1 MSKTVENVDNS
12 MSSRLAE
19 TETKISYLMK
29 DIDDLSEIVTKQGRE
44 LEKLTKQ
51 VGFLMQKENE
61 RDDLSGIVLGDKPPH
76 WWYIQN

>member
-19 TETKISYLMK
+19 TEVKISYLMK

-76 WWYIQN
+76 W

>member
-1 MSKTVENVDNS
+1 MSKTVENGDNS
-12 MSSRLAE
+12 MGPRLAE
-19 TETKISYLMK
+19 TEVKISYLMK

-51 VGFLMQKENE
+51 VSFLMQKENE

-76 WWYIQN
+76 W

>member
-1 MSKTVENVDNS
+1 
-12 MSSRLAE
+12 
-19 TETKISYLMK
+19 MK

-76 WWYIQN
+76 W

>member
-51 VGFLMQKENE
+51 VSFLIQKENE

-76 WWYIQN
+76 W

>member
-1 MSKTVENVDNS
+1 MSKTVENVDIS
-12 MSSRLAE
+12 MSPRLAE

-51 VGFLMQKENE
+51 VSFLMQKENE

-76 WWYIQN
+76 W

>member
-19 TETKISYLMK
+19 TEVKISYLMK

-51 VGFLMQKENE
+51 VSFLMQKENE
-61 RDDLSGIVLGDKPPH
+61 RDYLSGIVLGDKPPH
-76 WWYIQN
+76 W

>member
-1 MSKTVENVDNS
+1 

-44 LEKLTKQ
+44 LDKLTKQ
-51 VGFLMQKENE
+51 VSFLMQKENE

-76 WWYIQN
+76 W

>member
-44 LEKLTKQ
+44 LEKLTKR

-76 WWYIQN
+76 W

>member
-1 MSKTVENVDNS
+1 MSL
-12 MSSRLAE
+12 RLAE

-51 VGFLMQKENE
+51 VSFLMQKENE

-76 WWYIQN
+76 W

>member
-1 MSKTVENVDNS
+1 MSP
-12 MSSRLAE
+12 RLAE
-19 TETKISYLMK
+19 TEVKISYLMK

-51 VGFLMQKENE
+51 VSFLMQKENE

-76 WWYIQN
+76 W

>member
-44 LEKLTKQ
+44 LEKLTKH
-51 VGFLMQKENE
+51 VSFLMQKENE

-76 WWYIQN
+76 W

>member
-1 MSKTVENVDNS
+1 MSKTVENVDKS
-12 MSSRLAE
+12 MSPRLAE

-76 WWYIQN
+76 W

>member
-1 MSKTVENVDNS
+1 MSKTVENGDNS
-12 MSSRLAE
+12 MSPRLAE
-19 TETKISYLMK
+19 AEVKISYLMK

-51 VGFLMQKENE
+51 VSFLMQKENE

-76 WWYIQN
+76 W

>member
-1 MSKTVENVDNS
+1 MSP
-12 MSSRLAE
+12 RLAE
-19 TETKISYLMK
+19 TEAKISYLMK

-51 VGFLMQKENE
+51 VSFLMQKENE

-76 WWYIQN
+76 W

>member
-1 MSKTVENVDNS
+1 MSKTIENVDNS

-19 TETKISYLMK
+19 TEVKISYLMK

-51 VGFLMQKENE
+51 VSFLMQKENE
-61 RDDLSGIVLGDKPPH
+61 RDDLSGIVLGDKPSH
-76 WWYIQN
+76 W

>member
-29 DIDDLSEIVTKQGRE
+29 DIDDLSEIITKQGRE

-76 WWYIQN
+76 W

>member
-1 MSKTVENVDNS
+1 MSKTVKNVDNS

-51 VGFLMQKENE
+51 VSFLMQKENE

-76 WWYIQN
+76 W

>member
-1 MSKTVENVDNS
+1 

-19 TETKISYLMK
+19 TEVKISYLMK

-51 VGFLMQKENE
+51 VSFLMQKENE

-76 WWYIQN
+76 W